1 MRSLLAAG
9 LLAAAGSIASAGPY
23 IGLGIG
29 SGPSL
34 SNNTIANPEQ
44 TSRSG
49 RLLLGYSFRMPVGRL
64 SIEGEANRFDF
75 DLNGMAMSSTMAG
88 AGLKYSF
95 PLGSG
100 FEVFGRGGLQRTWL
114 SDGGYAGDGD
124 GYYLGAGF
132 ELRIPIFGSVFV
144 DYEHQSATI
153 DSATSTT
160 YDQSAGMFTL
170 GATVNL

>member
-1 MRSLLAAG
+1 MRSLLVVSMI
-9 LLAAAGSIASAGPY
+9 AAAGSIASAGPY
-23 IGLGIG
+23 IGIGIG
-29 SGPSL
+29 TGPSL
-34 SNNTIANPEQ
+34 SNNTIASPEQ

-49 RLLLGYSFRMPVGRL
+49 RLLLGYSFHVPVGRL
-64 SIEGEANRFDF
+64 SIEGEANTFDL
-75 DLNGMAMSSTMAG
+75 DLNGVPMSSTMG
-88 AGLKYSF
+88 GFGLKYSF

-114 SDGGYAGDGD
+114 SNGVYAGDGD

-144 DYEHQSATI
+144 DYERQAATI
-153 DSATSTT
+153 DSSTSTT
-160 YDQSAGMFTL
+160 YDESAGMFTL

>member
-1 MRSLLAAG
+1 MRSLLVVSMIAAT
-9 LLAAAGSIASAGPY
+9 GSIASAGPY

-29 SGPSL
+29 TGPSL
-34 SNNTIANPEQ
+34 DNDKIVSPEQ

-49 RLLLGYSFRMPVGRL
+49 RLLFGYSFHLPIGRL

-75 DLNGMAMSSTMAG
+75 TLNGDPMSSTMAG

-114 SDGGYAGDGD
+114 SDGVYAGDGN

-132 ELRIPIFGSVFV
+132 ELRIPVFGSVFV
-144 DYEHQSATI
+144 DYERQSATI
-153 DSATSTT
+153 DSSTSTT